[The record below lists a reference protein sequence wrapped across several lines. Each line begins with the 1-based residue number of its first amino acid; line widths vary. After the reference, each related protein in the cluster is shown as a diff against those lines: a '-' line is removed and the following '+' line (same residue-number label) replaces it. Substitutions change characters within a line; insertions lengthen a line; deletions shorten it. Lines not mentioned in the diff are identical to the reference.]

1 MSDKILEVSDLQ
13 IRYVTDE
20 ETVRAVNGVS
30 FTLER
35 GESIGLVGETGAGKT
50 TTALGIMGLVP
61 DPPGEIVGGSIL
73 FEDQDLLKLPEKQ
86 MREIRGGK
94 ISMIFQDP
102 MTSLNPVMTVGAQI
116 AEVVLL
122 HNKISKAEARE
133 RAKEMLEQVGIPGS
147 RCDDYPHQFSGGMK
161 QRVMIAIALA
171 CSPELLIADEP
182 TTALDVTIEA
192 QILQLMKKLC
202 EEQGTSII
210 LITHNMGVVAEIC
223 DYVYVMYAGKVMEQ
237 AETFELFDHTAHPYT
252 QGLLKS
258 IPKLDG
264 QEKRLYTIEGVVPNL
279 LHLPKGC
286 RFCTRCE
293 YAVERCR
300 NEEPQMYE
308 SAEGRCF
315 AEMPELYETAE
326 GHRVRC
332 FLSENEGNRE
342 QKAEKLQAEE
352 VTGDDCR

>member
-102 MTSLNPVMTVGAQI
+102 MTSLNHVMTVGAQI

-182 TTALDVTIEA
+182 TTALDVTIQA
-192 QILQLMKKLC
+192 QVLELMRNLKK
-202 EEQGTSII
+202 EYNTSLV
-210 LITHNMGVVAEIC
+210 LITHDLGVVAKIC
-223 DYVYVMYAGKVMEQ
+223 DKVAVVYAGEIIESGTLKDIY
-237 AETFELFDHTAHPYT
+237 TDKRHPYT
-252 QGLLKS
+252 IGLFESLPDIENDAATLKVIQGSVPDPSNL
-258 IPKLDG
+258 P
-264 QEKRLYTIEGVVPNL
+264 EGCKFNPRC
-279 LHLPKGC
+279 PYATEAC
-286 RFCTRCE
+286 RSGDIKPVKISDTH
-293 YAVERCR
+293 
-300 NEEPQMYE
+300 M
-308 SAEGRCF
+308 
-315 AEMPELYETAE
+315 
-326 GHRVRC
+326 VRC
-332 FLSENEGNRE
+332 NRFSDT
-342 QKAEKLQAEE
+342 E
-352 VTGDDCR
+352 V

>member
-116 AEVVLL
+116 AEAVRV
-122 HNKISKAEARE
+122 HDRKAPREAVSARVE
-133 RAKEMLEQVGIPGS
+133 ELMALVGID
-147 RCDDYPHQFSGGMK
+147 RAAERMHAYPHQFSGGMR
-161 QRVMIAIALA
+161 QRAVLAIALA
-171 CSPELLIADEP
+171 GNPQILFADEP
-182 TTALDVTIEA
+182 TTALDVTVQA
-192 QILQLMKKLC
+192 QILDLLRDVQQKL
-202 EEQGTSII
+202 GTATVLVSHD
-210 LITHNMGVVAEIC
+210 LGVVARAA
-223 DYVYVMYAGKVMEQ
+223 DRVAVMYAGRIVEIGT
-237 AETFELFDHTAHPYT
+237 AEEVYYDPRHPYT
-252 QGLLKS
+252 WALLRAL
-258 IPKLDG
+258 PALARHG
-264 QEKRLYTIEGVVPNL
+264 EPLYTIPGMPPTLIDPPAGDAFAERN
-279 LHLPKGC
+279 
-286 RFCTRCE
+286 E
-293 YAVERCR
+293 YALAIDYREA
-300 NEEPQMYE
+300 PPMFQITDTH
-308 SAEGRCF
+308 F
-315 AEMPELYETAE
+315 AATWLLDPRAPKVAPPLGGLRHE
-326 GHRVRC
+326 
-332 FLSENEGNRE
+332 
-342 QKAEKLQAEE
+342 
-352 VTGDDCR
+352 